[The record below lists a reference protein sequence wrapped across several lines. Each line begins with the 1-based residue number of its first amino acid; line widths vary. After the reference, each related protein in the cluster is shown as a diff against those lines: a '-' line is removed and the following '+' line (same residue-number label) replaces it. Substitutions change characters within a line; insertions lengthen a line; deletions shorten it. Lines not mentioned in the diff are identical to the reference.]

1 MKKIS
6 THLNFKKSISFF
18 MIASGFSLLQAC
30 SSGGGG
36 GTTPEAV
43 ITRVSVDS
51 NEIEATGCSGRAK
64 LSSDGRFVV
73 FDSDAINLIAN
84 NTNATGD
91 VFIRD
96 VQSGETTRISEASDG
111 TEADWVSFNVSISD
125 DGRYIAFKSKATN
138 LVADDTNNF
147 DDIFLHDRNTA
158 ETIIIS
164 RGVSGE
170 SDGDSDQPS
179 ISADGRYIVFSSFAS
194 NLVAGDT
201 NASRDVFI
209 YDTQAVATKIT
220 RVSVTSAAA
229 EANGN
234 SFNNDPSIS
243 ADGRFIVFSSQSTNL
258 DSIATDNN
266 GVTDVFLHDR
276 NTGSTIRINNGIGAE
291 TDQNSGAPSISDDG
305 KFIVYTSRATN
316 LVVDD
321 TNATQDIFIYDRVN
335 ITTSR
340 VSISTDGSEGND
352 FSSSPSIDGNG
363 QFIAFQSSASNLV
376 DNDTNGFDDAYV
388 RDRLNNQT
396 YRVSIAIDGTE
407 SLDDSFDP
415 ALSSDGEYIAF
426 ESDAA
431 NLVSSDTNNSC
442 DVFRVKNKS
451 R

>member
-1 MKKIS
+1 
-6 THLNFKKSISFF
+6 